1 MFRIVNNV
9 ISLTRGDT
17 ARFNIILK
25 DTNGGFYTPIT
36 GDILTMTVKQSISDT
51 TEVFQIDAVDSEFT
65 ILPEHTSNLSFGTY
79 FYDIQLTLDNGDI
92 NTVIPISQFKVEE
105 EVTV

>member
-1 MFRIVNNV
+1 V

-25 DTNGGFYTPIT
+25 DSTGAVYTPVS
-36 GDILTMTVKQSISDT
+36 GDTLTMTVKQSTSDT
-51 TEVFQIDAVDSEFT
+51 TEVFQIDAVDGEFE
-65 ILPEHTSNLSFGTY
+65 ILPEHTSELTFGTY
-79 FYDIQLTLDNGDI
+79 FYDIQLTLDNGDV
-92 NTVIPISQFKVEE
+92 NTVVPVSQFKVEE

>member
-25 DTNGGFYTPIT
+25 DSNGSVYTPVE
-36 GDILTMTVKQSISDT
+36 GDTLTMTVKQNTSDT
-51 TEVFQIDAVDSEFT
+51 TEVFQIEAVDGEFE
-65 ILPEHTSNLSFGTY
+65 ILPENTSGLSFGTY
-79 FYDIQLTLDNGDI
+79 FYDIQLTLNDGDI
-92 NTVIPISQFKVEE
+92 NTVIPVSQFKVEE